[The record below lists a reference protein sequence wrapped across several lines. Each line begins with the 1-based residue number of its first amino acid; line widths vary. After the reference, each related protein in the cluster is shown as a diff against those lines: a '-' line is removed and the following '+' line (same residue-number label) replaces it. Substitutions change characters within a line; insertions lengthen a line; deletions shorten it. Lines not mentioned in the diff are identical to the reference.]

1 MQVRKFC
8 VAPFWTTPRPKIHS
22 DHTAAAMADNRDAA
36 AASSAYAL
44 SETVN
49 RVHQDQ
55 LYDQRMQLK
64 RAAPTPAASSAAT
77 PQGETPV
84 ATTGTVVVVEPERV
98 QPVTLDD
105 HTAFQATA
113 SAAGV
118 NINDPSQVEAYAQQ
132 QVKTVQDVFNVVRS
146 YHTAVVRPEM
156 RGMIKQLEYSIRKV
170 EDSVFSCQRELQF
183 MVTENRSTQKHASG
197 LMLVTTGWPNELGPE
212 KRVYMLGWMLS
223 NTPEV
228 VKHLQNMGLLAN
240 PCDHTALKPQ
250 FWFNIL
256 AQDPVTVPQSA
267 GRYSGMTLLTFKAW
281 EMRSAFLKQFGG
293 QSGTPLYIDEATPQ
307 PNRHVRVSP
316 CTPQWQRKLE
326 MPLRVLIQA
335 LNNHPETTGKRL
347 VILWKTLTIMAPTED
362 RDFSPDHTAWARLFY
377 EQSGGSFKARLEV
390 SREFASILTGPPQV
404 PGKGEES
411 FWSECWNNVIWGSQ
425 LEHDDAERAAYHT
438 AKLEALSGGKG
449 TSIGKGKRHWSNAL
463 LHNSTYSPYPFD
475 LEFVAVDAVAFVWD
489 EFCDKSGKES
499 EKIGSYEMAT
509 YQGKPA
515 APAAGPSGHTADM
528 DVDSGAPAAARP
540 AKGAMPPPA
549 KSKGRGLPA

>member
-1 MQVRKFC
+1 
-8 VAPFWTTPRPKIHS
+8 
-22 DHTAAAMADNRDAA
+22 MAEHRDAA

-77 PQGETPV
+77 PQAETPV
-84 ATTGTVVVVEPERV
+84 ATTGTVVVAEPERV

-113 SAAGV
+113 SVAGV

-146 YHTAVVRPEM
+146 YHTAVIRPEM
-156 RGMIKQLEYSIRKV
+156 RGMIKQLEYSIRNV
-170 EDSVFSCQRELQF
+170 EDSVFNCQRELQF

-256 AQDPVTVPQSA
+256 AQDPVTVPQGA
-267 GRYSGMTLLTFKAW
+267 GRFSGMTLLTFKAW
-281 EMRSAFLKQFGG
+281 EMRSAFLKQYGG

-307 PNRHVRVSP
+307 PNRHARVSP

-347 VILWKTLTIMAPTED
+347 VILWKTLTIMAPTEN
-362 RDFSPDHTAWARLFY
+362 RDFLRTTPPGLAFFTSRAEVPLRPDLKSAESLRQSSPDHPRCRGRVRRVFGQSAGTMLFGAPNLSMMMRRGQHTTPPSLKLWVAVKAPPLAKESAIGAMLFCIIPRTLRIRLIWSLSLLMLLPLFGTNSATRA
-377 EQSGGSFKARLEV
+377 ERSPKKSAPMRWPLTRGNLQHPQQDPQATPPTWMLIPEPQQQRDPPRELCHPLLKARE
-390 SREFASILTGPPQV
+390 EATPHDGV
-404 PGKGEES
+404 P
-411 FWSECWNNVIWGSQ
+411 
-425 LEHDDAERAAYHT
+425 A
-438 AKLEALSGGKG
+438 
-449 TSIGKGKRHWSNAL
+449 
-463 LHNSTYSPYPFD
+463 
-475 LEFVAVDAVAFVWD
+475 
-489 EFCDKSGKES
+489 
-499 EKIGSYEMAT
+499 
-509 YQGKPA
+509 
-515 APAAGPSGHTADM
+515 
-528 DVDSGAPAAARP
+528 
-540 AKGAMPPPA
+540 
-549 KSKGRGLPA
+549 